1 MKVSKRGSNITVG
14 AYPACHYL
22 ITLSAVFLLTACDTL
37 EGVGNAVGGWTDSIS
52 QSVVGLNPL
61 GAEAIAIGRSTPVIA
76 GNTFVS
82 GGDNGLRLNFSYDF
96 RLVAQQ
102 DGVVDGKPTASWLF
116 VDNRLE
122 NGETY
127 LQLHRVEGGNLE
139 DFGEGESFFVDRASA
154 KAQNF
159 CFNAA
164 SKEIPAFV
172 SSYIEFV
179 RSKGLPVPR
188 EYLLRRMTENLDRDG
203 ASHRVDI
210 VYMEDVLRAGYTCE
224 EIGNLLLPSS
234 ESIKVF
240 LEAYKKRSERSF
252 AIVG

>member
-1 MKVSKRGSNITVG
+1 M
-14 AYPACHYL
+14 
-22 ITLSAVFLLTACDTL
+22 
-37 EGVGNAVGGWTDSIS
+37 
-52 QSVVGLNPL
+52 VGLHL
-61 GAEAIAIGRSTPVIA
+61 LVAEAIAIGCSMPVIA
-76 GNTFVS
+76 GYTFVS

-116 VDNRLE
+116 VDNRPE

-127 LQLHRVEGGNLE
+127 LKLHRIDGGNLE
-139 DFGEGESFFVDRASA
+139 DFGEGESFFVDRSSA

-159 CFNAA
+159 YFNAA
-164 SKEIPAFV
+164 YKEIPPFV

-188 EYLLRRMTENLDRDG
+188 EYLLRRMTENMDPNG
-203 ASHRVDI
+203 AGHCVDI
-210 VYMEDVLRAGYTCE
+210 VYMEDFLRAEYTCG

-234 ESIKVF
+234 ETIKAF